1 MARLN
6 RVSYIAHDRQCCA
19 SYCGRCRRAHV
30 CPHGRCIYCLDITLL
45 WNLERGGT
53 SITVCSVAPIMLLD
67 VCYDTECCVA
77 YTVTCILPSCLHG
90 CGYCSSPYHLLLHH
104 RRLFTLTYWPFAA
117 RNRQRCVSSCGLR
130 RACHLSS
137 PPATDSAGLATGVH
151 GEITVVNVPHYHCWC
166 RLCCHPHG

>member
-1 MARLN
+1 MT
-6 RVSYIAHDRQCCA
+6 VSAVQATVVDVGELMSVHMVVVSTAWI
-19 SYCGRCRRAHV
+19 S
-30 CPHGRCIYCLDITLL
+30 PL
-45 WNLERGGT
+45 
-53 SITVCSVAPIMLLD
+53 SVCSVTPIMLLD

-77 YTVTCILPSCLHG
+77 YTDTCILPSCLHG

-117 RNRQRCVSSCGLR
+117 RNRQRCVSGCGLR